1 MKPHKLI
8 ITLLVYI
15 ITINVFGQK
24 GVIEKADKTYKD
36 FGYIKTTE
44 ILLRLAEKGYESEE
58 LFQKLGDAFYFN
70 SKMEE
75 AVKWY
80 GKLMNYSISVD
91 PEYFFRYAQA
101 LKSVENYE
109 ESDKWMKKFYDAK
122 SYDTRGQHFTK
133 TVDYLTMIDE
143 LSRDFK
149 VYNLDINSEVS
160 DFGTTF
166 WGDKM
171 IFSSARDNGK
181 IYKWNN
187 QPFLQLYSA
196 TEKSFDSFEVAK
208 IFQNNLNTKYHESS
222 VAFTPDKKIM
232 FFTRNNFFEN
242 KLKND
247 EEGTNRLSLF
257 RARYNDADGT
267 WVDVTP
273 VHFNSNSYS
282 VAHPTINADGTKL
295 YFSSDMNRTIGL
307 SDIFVTE
314 ISVDGTL
321 GEPQNLGPK
330 INTEGQDTFPFIN
343 AKGDLYFSSNGY
355 PGLGGL
361 DVYVVRGFENGN
373 KGKESVPEN
382 LGKPI
387 NSPLDDFAYYE
398 NLETKEGFFSSNRKG
413 GKGDDDIYTFI
424 IPNCLQTL
432 TGVVVEKKTHKNIP
446 FATVIL
452 LDETGRELSKITA
465 NEEARFSIDL
475 DCEKE
480 YLVRGESNKHIA
492 DEKRIVTPNL
502 KQDLKIILELEKEQQ
517 EIKVGDDLAKILD
530 IPIIYFD
537 FDKSNIRQDA
547 ALELQKIVEVLKQY
561 PNMTID
567 VRSHTD
573 SRGADTYNLTLS
585 EKRNKSTKD
594 FIVKTAQVDGG
605 HITGK
610 GYGETRLVN
619 KCSNGVPCTEE
630 EHQENRRSEFIIT
643 KM

>member
-1 MKPHKLI
+1 MKSRILI
-8 ITLLVYI
+8 ILFLTYLTTGNI
-15 ITINVFGQK
+15 FAQK
-24 GVIEKADKTYKD
+24 GVIDKADKAYKD

-70 SKMEE
+70 SKMDE
-75 AVKWY
+75 AVRWY
-80 GKLMNYSISVD
+80 GKLMNFSISVD

-101 LKSVENYE
+101 LKSVENYK
-109 ESDKWMKKFYDAK
+109 ESDKWMQKFYDAK
-122 SYDTRGQHFTK
+122 SYDTRGQYFTK
-133 TVDYLTMIDE
+133 AVDYLTMIDG

-171 IFSSARDNGK
+171 IFASARDNGK

-196 TEKSFDSFEVAK
+196 TEKSFDSFEDAK

-222 VAFTPDKKIM
+222 VAFTPDKKFM

-321 GEPQNLGPK
+321 GEPQNLGTK

-452 LDETGRELSKITA
+452 LDETGRELSKIKT

-480 YLVRGESNKHIA
+480 YLVRGESNKYIA

-537 FDKSNIRQDA
+537 FDKSDIRQDA

-573 SRGADTYNLTLS
+573 SRGADAYNLTLS

-594 FIVKTAQVDGG
+594 FIVKKAQIDRGR
-605 HITGK
+605 ITGK